1 MKITD
6 YKLETY
12 LEQMDRH
19 LGDSNGPEGNDLI
32 VSNILIINTDEGISG
47 IAPLG
52 NNQVANLFKIIE
64 GKDPRETFSH
74 WQNMVRYAFKGGDEG
89 ELHNA
94 LSAIDIALWDIKA
107 KLNDEP
113 LWKTLGSDD
122 PKCKIYASDI
132 GYCLDDNEL
141 YDFFK
146 GMSDK
151 GVDSGK
157 VKIGLSFDDDIR
169 RIGIVYEA
177 LAENFKRPKIMID
190 SNEYW
195 SVKKAIQ
202 TINKIEEKYDIF
214 WAEEPARR
222 WDYRGLKLV
231 SKNIK
236 AAVATGEN
244 LNNVG
249 DFYPLIDNQAVDIL
263 NVSSYQSGITGLR
276 QIGNFAYAY
285 ELPVTTMN
293 CIGNYN
299 AQIATSIPNHLMM
312 EVVDPGREKAYS
324 KWNNNIEDGFVHMD
338 NTPGIGLIVD
348 EKKLKEMQN
357 TDYGRKPKVPWS
369 RREGAGLYIK
379 ELENQEVKWK
389 VRD

>member
-6 YKLETY
+6 FRLETY
-12 LEQMDRH
+12 LELMDRP
-19 LGDSNGPEGNDLI
+19 LGDANGPEGDDLI
-32 VSNILIINTDEGISG
+32 VSSILIIDTDEGISG
-47 IAPLG
+47 VAPLG
-52 NNQVANLFKIIE
+52 NGQVKNLFKVIE
-64 GKDPRETFSH
+64 GKDPRETFTH
-74 WQNMVRYAFKGGDEG
+74 WQNMIRYAFKGGDEG
-89 ELHNA
+89 EVHGA
-94 LSAIDIALWDIKA
+94 LSAIDIALWDIKS
-107 KLNDEP
+107 KINDEP

-122 PKCKIYASDI
+122 PKCKVYASDI
-132 GYCLDDNEL
+132 GYCLTDEDL
-141 YDFFK
+141 YKFFK

-157 VKIGLSFDDDIR
+157 VKIGLSYDDDLR
-169 RIGIVYEA
+169 RIGIVYDA
-177 LAENFKRPKIMID
+177 LAENCKRPRIMVD

-202 TINKIEEKYDIF
+202 TISKIEEKFDIF

-222 WDYRGLKLV
+222 WDYKGLKMV
-231 SKNIK
+231 SDNIK
-236 AAVATGEN
+236 AAVSSGEN

-263 NVSSYQSGITGLR
+263 NVSSYQSGITGLK

-299 AQIATSIPNHLMM
+299 AQIATSIPNHIMM

-324 KWNNNIEDGFVHMD
+324 KWNDHIEDGFVHLD

-348 EKKLKEMQN
+348 EKKLKKLQE
-357 TDYGRKPKVPWS
+357 TKYDREPKRPWF

-379 ELENQEVKWK
+379 GLEKGEVKWK
-389 VRD
+389 

>member
-12 LEQMDRH
+12 LEQMDRP

-52 NNQVANLFKIIE
+52 NNQVSNLFKIIE

-74 WQNMVRYAFKGGDEG
+74 WQNMIRYAFKGGDEG

-107 KLNDEP
+107 KINDEP
-113 LWKTLGSDD
+113 LWKTLGSND

-132 GYCLDDNEL
+132 GYCLDDDEL

-146 GMSDK
+146 KMSDK

-177 LAENFKRPKIMID
+177 LAKNFKRPKIMID

-379 ELENQEVKWK
+379 ELENKEVKWK

>member
-6 YKLETY
+6 YRLETY
-12 LEQMDRH
+12 LEEMNRP
-19 LGDSNGPEGNDLI
+19 LGDSNGPEGDDLI
-32 VSNILIINTDEGISG
+32 VSNILIIETDEGISG
-47 IAPLG
+47 VAPLG
-52 NNQVANLFKIIE
+52 NKQVDNLFKIIE
-64 GKDPRETFSH
+64 NKDPRETFTH
-74 WQNMVRYAFKGGDEG
+74 WQNMIRYAFKGGDEG
-89 ELHNA
+89 EVHNA

-107 KLNDEP
+107 KLNNEP
-113 LWKTLGSDD
+113 LWKTLGSDE

-132 GYCLDDNEL
+132 GYCLDDEEL
-141 YDFFK
+141 FKFFEQ
-146 GMSDK
+146 MSDN

-177 LAENFKRPKIMID
+177 LAKNFKRPRIMID

-202 TINKIEEKYDIF
+202 SINKIEEKFDIF

-231 SKNIK
+231 SENIK

-249 DFYPLIDNQAVDIL
+249 DFYPLIDNQSLDII

-324 KWNNNIEDGFVHMD
+324 KWNSNIDDGFVIMD
-338 NTPGIGLIVD
+338 DTPGIGLIVD
-348 EKKLKEMQN
+348 ENKLKELQN
-357 TDYGRKPKVPWS
+357 TDYGRKPKRPWF

-379 ELENQEVKWK
+379 ELEDKEVKWK
-389 VRD
+389 

>member
-6 YKLETY
+6 YRLETY
-12 LEQMDRH
+12 LEQMDRP
-19 LGDSNGPEGNDLI
+19 LGDSNGPEGDDLI
-32 VSNILIINTDEGISG
+32 VSNILIIETDEGISG
-47 IAPLG
+47 VAPLG
-52 NNQVANLFKIIE
+52 NKQVDNLFKIIE
-64 GKDPRETFSH
+64 NKDPRETFTH
-74 WQNMVRYAFKGGDEG
+74 WQNMIRYAFKGGDEG
-89 ELHNA
+89 EVHNA

-107 KLNDEP
+107 KINNEP

-132 GYCLDDNEL
+132 GYCLDDEEL
-141 YDFFK
+141 FKFFER
-146 GMSDK
+146 MSDN

-157 VKIGLSFDDDIR
+157 VKIGLSFDDDMR

-177 LAENFKRPKIMID
+177 LAKNHKRPRIMID

-202 TINKIEEKYDIF
+202 SINKIEEKFDIF

-222 WDYRGLKLV
+222 WDYRGLNLV

-249 DFYPLIDNQAVDIL
+249 DFYPLIDNQSVDIL

-324 KWNNNIEDGFVHMD
+324 KWNNNIDDGFVIMD
-338 NTPGIGLIVD
+338 ETPGIGLIVD
-348 EKKLKEMQN
+348 ENKLKEMQN
-357 TDYGRKPKVPWS
+357 TDYGRKPKRPWF

-379 ELENQEVKWK
+379 ELEKKEVKWK
-389 VRD
+389 

>member
-6 YKLETY
+6 FKLETY
-12 LEQMDRH
+12 LEQMDRP
-19 LGDSNGPEGNDLI
+19 LGDANGPEGDDLI

>member
-1 MKITD
+1 MKIID
-6 YKLETY
+6 YRLETY
-12 LEQMDRH
+12 LEEMDRP
-19 LGDSNGPEGNDLI
+19 LGDSNGPEGDDLI
-32 VSNILIINTDEGISG
+32 SSSILFIDTDEGISG
-47 IAPLG
+47 VAPLG
-52 NNQVANLFKIIE
+52 NNKVENLFKVIE
-64 GKDPRETFSH
+64 NKDPRETFSH
-74 WQNMVRYAFKGGDEG
+74 WQNMIRYTFKAGDEG
-89 ELHNA
+89 EVHNA

-107 KLNDEP
+107 KINDEP

-132 GYCLDDNEL
+132 GYCLSDEEL
-141 YDFFK
+141 FKFFEK
-146 GMSDK
+146 MSDN

-157 VKIGLSFDDDIR
+157 VKIGLSFEDDMR

-177 LAENFKRPKIMID
+177 LAKNFKRPRIMID

-231 SKNIK
+231 SQNIK

-249 DFYPLIDNQAVDIL
+249 DFYPLIDNQSVDIL

-324 KWNNNIEDGFVHMD
+324 KWNNNIDDGFVHLD
-338 NTPGIGLIVD
+338 NTPGIGLVVD
-348 EKKLKEMQN
+348 ENKLKEMQN
-357 TDYGRKPKVPWS
+357 TDYGREPKMPWF

-379 ELENQEVKWK
+379 ELENKEVKWK
-389 VRD
+389 

>member
-6 YKLETY
+6 YRLETY
-12 LEQMDRH
+12 LEQMDRP
-19 LGDSNGPEGNDLI
+19 LGDSNGPEGDDLI
-32 VSNILIINTDEGISG
+32 VSNILIIETDEGISG
-47 IAPLG
+47 VAPLG
-52 NNQVANLFKIIE
+52 NKQVDNLFKIIE
-64 GKDPRETFSH
+64 NKDPRETFTH
-74 WQNMVRYAFKGGDEG
+74 WQNMIRYAFKGGDEG
-89 ELHNA
+89 EVHNA

-107 KLNDEP
+107 KINNEP

-132 GYCLDDNEL
+132 GYCLDDEEL
-141 YDFFK
+141 FKFFER
-146 GMSDK
+146 MSDN

-177 LAENFKRPKIMID
+177 LAKNHNRPRIMID

-202 TINKIEEKYDIF
+202 SINKIEEKFDIF

-222 WDYRGLKLV
+222 WDYRGLNLV

-249 DFYPLIDNQAVDIL
+249 DFYPLIDNQSVDIL

-324 KWNNNIEDGFVHMD
+324 KWNNNIDDGFVIMD
-338 NTPGIGLIVD
+338 ETPGIGLIVD
-348 EKKLKEMQN
+348 ENKLKEMQN
-357 TDYGRKPKVPWS
+357 TDYGRKPKRPWF

-379 ELENQEVKWK
+379 ELEKKEVKWK
-389 VRD
+389 

>member
-1 MKITD
+1 MI
-6 YKLETY
+6 
-12 LEQMDRH
+12 
-19 LGDSNGPEGNDLI
+19 
-32 VSNILIINTDEGISG
+32 
-47 IAPLG
+47 
-52 NNQVANLFKIIE
+52 
-64 GKDPRETFSH
+64 
-74 WQNMVRYAFKGGDEG
+74 RYAFKGGDEG
-89 ELHNA
+89 EVHNA

-107 KLNDEP
+107 KINNEP

-132 GYCLDDNEL
+132 GYCLDDEEL
-141 YDFFK
+141 FKFFER
-146 GMSDK
+146 MSDN

-177 LAENFKRPKIMID
+177 LAKNHKRPRIMID

-202 TINKIEEKYDIF
+202 SINKIEEKFDIF

-222 WDYRGLKLV
+222 WDYRGLNLV

-249 DFYPLIDNQAVDIL
+249 DFYPLIDNQSVDIL

-324 KWNNNIEDGFVHMD
+324 KWNNNIDDGFVIMD
-338 NTPGIGLIVD
+338 ETPGIGLIVD
-348 EKKLKEMQN
+348 ENKLKEMQN
-357 TDYGRKPKVPWS
+357 TDYGRKPKRPWF

-379 ELENQEVKWK
+379 ELEKKEVKWK
-389 VRD
+389 

>member
-1 MKITD
+1 MKIID
-6 YKLETY
+6 YRLETY
-12 LEQMDRH
+12 LEEMDRP
-19 LGDSNGPEGNDLI
+19 LGDSNGPEGDDLI
-32 VSNILIINTDEGISG
+32 SSSILFIDTDEGISG
-47 IAPLG
+47 VAPLG
-52 NNQVANLFKIIE
+52 NNKVENLFKVIE
-64 GKDPRETFSH
+64 NKDPRETFSH
-74 WQNMVRYAFKGGDEG
+74 WQNMIRYTFKAGDEG
-89 ELHNA
+89 EVHNA

-107 KLNDEP
+107 KINDEP

-132 GYCLDDNEL
+132 GYCLSDEEL
-141 YDFFK
+141 FKFFEK
-146 GMSDK
+146 MSDN

-157 VKIGLSFDDDIR
+157 VKIGLSFEDDMR

-177 LAENFKRPKIMID
+177 LAKNFKRPRIMID

-231 SKNIK
+231 SQNIK

-249 DFYPLIDNQAVDIL
+249 DFYPLIDNQSVDIL

-324 KWNNNIEDGFVHMD
+324 KWNNNIDDGFVHLD
-338 NTPGIGLIVD
+338 NTPGIGLVVD
-348 EKKLKEMQN
+348 ENKLKEMQN
-357 TDYGRKPKVPWS
+357 TDYGREPKMPWF

-379 ELENQEVKWK
+379 DLENKEVKWK
-389 VRD
+389 

>member
-12 LEQMDRH
+12 LEQMDRP

-52 NNQVANLFKIIE
+52 NNQVGNLFKIIE

>member
-6 YKLETY
+6 YRLETY
-12 LEQMDRH
+12 LEQLDRP
-19 LGDSNGPEGNDLI
+19 LGDSNGPEGDDLI
-32 VSNILIINTDEGISG
+32 VSNILIIETDEGISG
-47 IAPLG
+47 VAPLG
-52 NNQVANLFKIIE
+52 NKQVDSLFKIIE
-64 GKDPRETFSH
+64 NKDPRETFTH
-74 WQNMVRYAFKGGDEG
+74 WQNMIRYAFKGGDEG
-89 ELHNA
+89 EVHNA

-107 KLNDEP
+107 KINNEP

-132 GYCLDDNEL
+132 GYCLDDEEL
-141 YDFFK
+141 FKFFER
-146 GMSDK
+146 MSDN

-177 LAENFKRPKIMID
+177 LAKNHNRPRIMID

-202 TINKIEEKYDIF
+202 SINKIEEKFDIF

-222 WDYRGLKLV
+222 WDYRGLNLV

-249 DFYPLIDNQAVDIL
+249 DFYPLIDNQSVDIL

-324 KWNNNIEDGFVHMD
+324 KWNNNIDDGFVIMD
-338 NTPGIGLIVD
+338 ETPGIGLIVD
-348 EKKLKEMQN
+348 ENKLKEMQN
-357 TDYGRKPKVPWS
+357 TDYGRKPKRPWF

-379 ELENQEVKWK
+379 ELEKKEVKWK
-389 VRD
+389 

>member
-6 YKLETY
+6 YRLETY
-12 LEQMDRH
+12 LEQMDRP
-19 LGDSNGPEGNDLI
+19 LGDSNGPEGDDLI
-32 VSNILIINTDEGISG
+32 VSNILIIETDEGISG
-47 IAPLG
+47 VAPLG
-52 NNQVANLFKIIE
+52 NKQVDNLFKIIE
-64 GKDPRETFSH
+64 NKDPRETFTH
-74 WQNMVRYAFKGGDEG
+74 WQNMIRYAFKGGDEG
-89 ELHNA
+89 EVHNA

-107 KLNDEP
+107 KINNEP

-132 GYCLDDNEL
+132 GYCLDDEEL
-141 YDFFK
+141 FKFFER
-146 GMSDK
+146 MSDN

-177 LAENFKRPKIMID
+177 LAKNHKRPRIMID

-202 TINKIEEKYDIF
+202 SINKIEEKFDIF

-222 WDYRGLKLV
+222 WDYRGLNLV

-249 DFYPLIDNQAVDIL
+249 DFYPLIDNQSVDIL

-324 KWNNNIEDGFVHMD
+324 KWNNNIDDGFVIMD
-338 NTPGIGLIVD
+338 ETPGIGLIVD
-348 EKKLKEMQN
+348 ENKLKEMQN
-357 TDYGRKPKVPWS
+357 TDYGRKPKRPWF

-379 ELENQEVKWK
+379 ELEKKEVKWK
-389 VRD
+389 

>member
-6 YKLETY
+6 YRLETY
-12 LEQMDRH
+12 LEQMDRP
-19 LGDSNGPEGNDLI
+19 LGDSNGPEGDDLI
-32 VSNILIINTDEGISG
+32 VSNILIIETDEGISG
-47 IAPLG
+47 VAPLG
-52 NNQVANLFKIIE
+52 NKQVDNLFKIIE
-64 GKDPRETFSH
+64 NKDPRETFTH
-74 WQNMVRYAFKGGDEG
+74 WQNMIRYAFKGGDEG
-89 ELHNA
+89 EGHNA

-107 KLNDEP
+107 KINNEP

-132 GYCLDDNEL
+132 GYCLDDEEL
-141 YDFFK
+141 FKFFER
-146 GMSDK
+146 MSDN

-157 VKIGLSFDDDIR
+157 VKIGLSFDDDMR

-177 LAENFKRPKIMID
+177 LAKNHKRPRIMID

-202 TINKIEEKYDIF
+202 SINKIEEKFDIF

-222 WDYRGLKLV
+222 WDYRGLNLV

-249 DFYPLIDNQAVDIL
+249 DFYPLIDNQSVDIL

-324 KWNNNIEDGFVHMD
+324 KWNNNIDDGFVIMD
-338 NTPGIGLIVD
+338 ETPGIGLIVD
-348 EKKLKEMQN
+348 ENKLKEMQN
-357 TDYGRKPKVPWS
+357 TDYGRKPKRPWF

-379 ELENQEVKWK
+379 ELEKKEVNWK
-389 VRD
+389 

>member
-6 YKLETY
+6 YRLETY
-12 LEQMDRH
+12 LEQMDRP
-19 LGDSNGPEGNDLI
+19 LGDSNGPEGDDLI
-32 VSNILIINTDEGISG
+32 VSNILIIETDEGISG
-47 IAPLG
+47 VAPLG
-52 NNQVANLFKIIE
+52 NKQVDNLFKIIE
-64 GKDPRETFSH
+64 NKDPRETFTH
-74 WQNMVRYAFKGGDEG
+74 WQNMIRYAFKGGDEG
-89 ELHNA
+89 EVHNA

-107 KLNDEP
+107 KINNEP

-132 GYCLDDNEL
+132 GYCLDDEEL
-141 YDFFK
+141 FKFFER
-146 GMSDK
+146 MSDN

-157 VKIGLSFDDDIR
+157 VKIGLSFDDDMR

-177 LAENFKRPKIMID
+177 LAKNHKRPRIMID

-202 TINKIEEKYDIF
+202 SINKIEEKFDIF

-222 WDYRGLKLV
+222 WDYRGLNLV

-249 DFYPLIDNQAVDIL
+249 DFYPLIDNQSVDIL

-324 KWNNNIEDGFVHMD
+324 KWNNNIDDGFVIMD
-338 NTPGIGLIVD
+338 ETPGIGLIVD
-348 EKKLKEMQN
+348 ENKLKEMQN
-357 TDYGRKPKVPWS
+357 TDYGRKPKRPWF

-379 ELENQEVKWK
+379 ELEKKEVNWK
-389 VRD
+389 

>member
-1 MKITD
+1 
-6 YKLETY
+6 
-12 LEQMDRH
+12 
-19 LGDSNGPEGNDLI
+19 LI

>member
-1 MKITD
+1 MI
-6 YKLETY
+6 
-12 LEQMDRH
+12 
-19 LGDSNGPEGNDLI
+19 
-32 VSNILIINTDEGISG
+32 
-47 IAPLG
+47 
-52 NNQVANLFKIIE
+52 
-64 GKDPRETFSH
+64 
-74 WQNMVRYAFKGGDEG
+74 RYAFKGGDEG
-89 ELHNA
+89 EVHNA

-107 KLNDEP
+107 KINQEP

-132 GYCLDDNEL
+132 GYCLDDDEL
-141 YDFFK
+141 YSFFK
-146 GMSDK
+146 NMSDK

-157 VKIGLSFDDDIR
+157 VKIGLSYDDDIR

-177 LAENFKRPKIMID
+177 LAQNFKRPKIMID

-202 TINKIEEKYDIF
+202 SINKIEEKYDIF

-231 SKNIK
+231 SNNIK

-263 NVSSYQSGITGLR
+263 NVSSYQSGVTGLR

-324 KWNNNIEDGFVHMD
+324 KWNDNIEDGFVHMD

-348 EKKLKEMQN
+348 EKKLQEMQN
-357 TDYGRKPKVPWS
+357 TDYGREPKRPWF

-389 VRD
+389 ERD

>member
-1 MKITD
+1 
-6 YKLETY
+6 
-12 LEQMDRH
+12 
-19 LGDSNGPEGNDLI
+19 
-32 VSNILIINTDEGISG
+32 
-47 IAPLG
+47 
-52 NNQVANLFKIIE
+52 
-64 GKDPRETFSH
+64 
-74 WQNMVRYAFKGGDEG
+74 
-89 ELHNA
+89 
-94 LSAIDIALWDIKA
+94 
-107 KLNDEP
+107 
-113 LWKTLGSDD
+113 
-122 PKCKIYASDI
+122 
-132 GYCLDDNEL
+132 
-141 YDFFK
+141 
-146 GMSDK
+146 
-151 GVDSGK
+151 
-157 VKIGLSFDDDIR
+157 
-169 RIGIVYEA
+169 
-177 LAENFKRPKIMID
+177 MID

>member
-12 LEQMDRH
+12 LEQMDRP

-52 NNQVANLFKIIE
+52 NNQVSNLFKIIE

-74 WQNMVRYAFKGGDEG
+74 WQNMIRYAFKGGDEG

-107 KLNDEP
+107 KINDEP
-113 LWKTLGSDD
+113 LWKTLGSND

-132 GYCLDDNEL
+132 GYCLDDDEL

-146 GMSDK
+146 KMSDK

-177 LAENFKRPKIMID
+177 LAKNFKRPKIMID

>member
-1 MKITD
+1 MKIID
-6 YKLETY
+6 YRLETY
-12 LEQMDRH
+12 LEEMDRP
-19 LGDSNGPEGNDLI
+19 LGDSNGPEGDDLI
-32 VSNILIINTDEGISG
+32 SSSILFIDTDEGISG
-47 IAPLG
+47 VAPLG
-52 NNQVANLFKIIE
+52 NNKVENLFKVIE
-64 GKDPRETFSH
+64 NKDPRETFSH
-74 WQNMVRYAFKGGDEG
+74 WQNMIRYTFKAGDEG
-89 ELHNA
+89 EVHNA

-107 KLNDEP
+107 KINDEP

-132 GYCLDDNEL
+132 GYCLSDEEL
-141 YDFFK
+141 FKFFEK
-146 GMSDK
+146 MSDK

-157 VKIGLSFDDDIR
+157 VKIGLSFEDDMR

-177 LAENFKRPKIMID
+177 LAKNFKRPRIMID

-231 SKNIK
+231 SQNIK

-249 DFYPLIDNQAVDIL
+249 DFYPLIDNQSVDIL

-324 KWNNNIEDGFVHMD
+324 KWNNNIDDGFVHLD
-338 NTPGIGLIVD
+338 NTPGIGLVVD
-348 EKKLKEMQN
+348 ENKLKEMQN
-357 TDYGRKPKVPWS
+357 TDYGREPKRPWF

-379 ELENQEVKWK
+379 DLENKEVKWK
-389 VRD
+389 